1 MRKIH
6 WLIIIIILLFPVI
19 GILFYPHMPDQM
31 GTHWGSNGNMPDDYM
46 GKFAGTFVVAIV
58 LMGVIAI
65 LLAVNVVSTRIF
77 AKNYSSRKPM
87 LFFDCFTI
95 LLSIFLLTAYI
106 SVFVWNAGADFSMSK
121 FATISGGILIAL
133 MLAATFYIV
142 TRKSEVPRRIID
154 TEIDYN
160 PTNGEYK
167 DKLIEVFDDTI
178 VFKNYYFPTG
188 SKSIKLSQ
196 VEYVEEKPPT
206 LRNGKWRL
214 HGTGDPL
221 FRIWFPADYD
231 RPSRDK
237 IFAMKVK
244 NKWIRIGFTVENSL
258 AVSELFKTKGL
269 L

>member
-6 WLIIIIILLFPVI
+6 WFILVIILLFPVI
-19 GILFYPHMPDQM
+19 GILFYPYLPEQM
-31 GTHWGSNGNMPDDYM
+31 GTHWRDSNVPNGYM

-58 LMGVIAI
+58 LMIVIAI
-65 LLAVNVVSTRIF
+65 LLAVNIWASKLST
-77 AKNYSSRKPM
+77 KTYSSRKPILM
-87 LFFDCFTI
+87 FDCFTVW
-95 LLSIFLLTAYI
+95 LSILLLTAYI
-106 SVFVWNAGADFSMSK
+106 SVLLWNAGVDFSMPR
-121 FATISGGILIAL
+121 FANTTGGILIAL

-142 TRKSEVPRRIID
+142 TRKSEVPEKITD
-154 TEIDYN
+154 TEIDDISAK
-160 PTNGEYK
+160 GEYK
-167 DKLIEVFDDTI
+167 DKLIEISGDI
-178 VFKNYYFPTG
+178 AVFKNYYFPAG

-237 IFAMKVK
+237 IFVMKVRG
-244 NKWIRIGFTVENSL
+244 KWIRIGFTAENSA
-258 AVSELFKTKGL
+258 AVSEFFRTKGL
-269 L
+269 SR